1 MENVLRILVVDDDEI
16 DRMAVRRALKASG
29 IETIITEA
37 DSADHAIKCLESA
50 WFDCAFLDY
59 RMPGSD
65 GLEVVRKARARSI
78 LVPFI
83 MLTGFGDE
91 QTAVEL
97 TKAGAADYIP
107 KSLSLIHI

>member
-1 MENVLRILVVDDDEI
+1 MAEKGLKILVVDDDDV
-16 DRMAVRRALKASG
+16 DRMAVRRALKSSG
-29 IETIITEA
+29 LVADVTEA
-37 DSADHAIKCLESA
+37 ENAERALARLSREH
-50 WFDCAFLDY
+50 FDCTLLDY

-65 GLEVVRKARARSI
+65 GLEVVRLARDRGI

-97 TKAGAADYIP
+97 MKAAVARNSEA
-107 KSLSLIHI
+107 KKR